1 MRGRIMR
8 AASETPS
15 PSVLPYIALNRDRD
29 CFIFRYSK
37 GNEAELIST
46 IVEYAQNEDLNF
58 TWSDVLLILRRLKM

>member
-15 PSVLPYIALNRDRD
+15 PSVLPYIALNRGRD
-29 CFIFRYSK
+29 YFIFRYSK